1 MDELPTHVIVSQIL
15 TTAGGAQV
23 WVEQNGHGV
32 LAVRCLGCK
41 TWRPK
46 VAMAP
51 ALLAL
56 VTHAPE
62 CTVRR

>member
-1 MDELPTHVIVSQIL
+1 MDELPTHEIVSRIL

-23 WVEQNGHGV
+23 WIEQNGHGV

-41 TWRPK
+41 RWIPQ

-56 VTHAPE
+56 VTHAPGCFE
-62 CTVRR
+62 RL